1 MTDASYFIVYRIC
14 IISCFSVSQYDWM
27 SNDSFFILFPFAIV
41 WYFVLYIDS
50 VASLLLRGIGVSV
63 QICLFCIDI
72 LSNWIVLFVG
82 WEPHRSNRFC
92 HGHYLQAYLSKYK
105 CKSVVY
111 SVWLALQNGDGNII
125 QPQTAYKLQKLIF
138 FRNLIFVW
146 SHKGTR
152 ERKDNQKE
160 FTIHSIHMEH
170 IVHFFHFM
178 MLERNS
184 FTSGIFYL
192 QLIAYWHE

>member
-1 MTDASYFIVYRIC
+1 MYYYYRNKASLVFFFLSNILVTDASYFIVYRIC

-82 WEPHRSNRFC
+82 WEPHRINRFC

-111 SVWLALQNGDGNII
+111 SVLVG
-125 QPQTAYKLQKLIF
+125 
-138 FRNLIFVW
+138 
-146 SHKGTR
+146 
-152 ERKDNQKE
+152 
-160 FTIHSIHMEH
+160 FTKWRRQHHSTPNR
-170 IVHFFHFM
+170 
-178 MLERNS
+178 L
-184 FTSGIFYL
+184 
-192 QLIAYWHE
+192 